1 MRWWSTAEWLC
12 HRWRLECSLWL
23 CEKLRK
29 QLQVENILVYHAQE
43 IRLLLYFEL
52 YSLWICLCV
61 IRWLTESESDWC
73 VCVWET
79 ICKKCDNWPFAKAP
93 PPLVTV
99 ASPTSFLTPTE
110 CQHSVMSGKN
120 IAVRVS
126 DSFWSNTC
134 AISSRSRQKGLQYA
148 VEGYIKNIKINK
160 EGDTTTVEAKAY
172 RSMAKSEKP
181 HDLYLTCNEH
191 SLLDQLCSCTAG

>member
-1 MRWWSTAEWLC
+1 
-12 HRWRLECSLWL
+12 
-23 CEKLRK
+23 
-29 QLQVENILVYHAQE
+29 
-43 IRLLLYFEL
+43 
-52 YSLWICLCV
+52 
-61 IRWLTESESDWC
+61 
-73 VCVWET
+73 
-79 ICKKCDNWPFAKAP
+79 
-93 PPLVTV
+93 
-99 ASPTSFLTPTE
+99 
-110 CQHSVMSGKN
+110 MSGKN